1 MYNTLALLLLI
12 GGGMIVLMQS
22 FNKQNEK
29 YNEKR

>member
-22 FNKQNEK
+22 FNKQKDKYEK
-29 YNEKR
+29 